1 MLGLLPKAQQ
11 DWLSHSAPCSSC
23 RRRRPRLSDYPP
35 SFTVTSASCPG
46 GTVSN
51 LAINNNTGIKLFTG
65 TSCSSLISGGGA
77 LTLSASGTGSGV
89 IPVSSIPV
97 NVIFTPTFDGVGNI
111 DYGFVLNLNG
121 SSNAP
126 QLTGSVASGTVVS
139 QSFNFNVGTGVTPS
153 SWSVALTVT
162 SASGFGTLG
171 LTVPPNS
178 IDINASASAT
188 PEPSS
193 IVLFASAAGLMWMR
207 RRKR

>member
-1 MLGLLPKAQQ
+1 MGHGFGQP
-11 DWLSHSAPCSSC
+11 LS
-23 RRRRPRLSDYPP
+23 
-35 SFTVTSASCPG
+35 
-46 GTVSN
+46 
-51 LAINNNTGIKLFTG
+51 
-65 TSCSSLISGGGA
+65 
-77 LTLSASGTGSGV
+77 LTLSARGMNSGI

-97 NVIFTPTFDGVGNI
+97 NVVFTPTFIGIGNI
-111 DYGFVLNLNG
+111 DYSFVLNLN
-121 SSNAP
+121 SSNNVP